1 MSIIDSDYDGD
12 HSSSDEAF
20 DDESRVGLP
29 DVARRVLADL
39 LTSRFIV
46 RGSRA
51 DDSWWATLIAYR
63 TEIEERLADLYFALH
78 ISDEP
83 RVAFKRRIDG
93 EDAPKR
99 LLKQEKPLSR
109 DASFL
114 LIFLRQECAYTEG
127 EDGPVTVTRTELE
140 EFLRAFRHEDKGNQ
154 VRFTNHVT
162 SAIGQLVDLKLLQ
175 QDRDADYLFSVSP
188 ALSAL
193 VGLDEIARLDALYRR
208 GVDAAQSAA
217 TLADQTDGEP
227 DPSKDAGS
235 EDKEW

>member
-1 MSIIDSDYDGD
+1 MSIIDADYDGD

-20 DDESRVGLP
+20 DDEPRGGLP

-46 RGSRA
+46 RGPRA
-51 DDSWWATLIAYR
+51 DDAWWATLIAYR
-63 TEIEERLADLYFALH
+63 TEIEERLADLYFDLH
-78 ISDEP
+78 VSDEP

-114 LIFLRQECAYTEG
+114 LIFLRQECAYTDG

-140 EFLRAFRHEDKGNQ
+140 EFLRAFRHEDNGNQ
-154 VRFTNHVT
+154 VRFTNRVT

-193 VGLDEIARLDALYRR
+193 VGLDEIARLDALYRQ
-208 GVDAAQSAA
+208 GVDAAQSTAA
-217 TLADQTDGEP
+217 LADQTDGEP
-227 DPSKDAGS
+227 DPSNDAGS
-235 EDKEW
+235 EDRGW